1 MSTAVP
7 DRQTRLAIAARVPCD
22 PRVVAKYYDPSRGIT
37 LVCEANI
44 RRVLAELGLPDPRPR
59 TQAVRP

>member
-1 MSTAVP
+1 MQPQAP

-22 PRVVAKYYDPSRGIT
+22 PRVVAKYFDPSRRLT

-44 RRVLAELGLPDPRPR
+44 RRALAELHLADPRA
-59 TQAVRP
+59 AVTP